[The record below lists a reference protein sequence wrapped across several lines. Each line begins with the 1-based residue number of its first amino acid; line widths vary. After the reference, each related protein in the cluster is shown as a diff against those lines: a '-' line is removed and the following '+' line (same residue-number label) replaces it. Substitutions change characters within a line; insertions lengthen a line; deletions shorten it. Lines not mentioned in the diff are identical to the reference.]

1 MDGQITLEIIEAA
14 ASLAAVEWNVCAGGS
29 NPFVDHAFFVALEA
43 SGSAVARA
51 GWAAAHLLLRGV
63 DGAPIGIMPAYR
75 KSHSQGEYVFDHSWA
90 DAFER
95 AGGRYYPKLQ
105 CAVPFSPV
113 PGPRLLLRDVAAAPF
128 LLRGAEQ
135 LCTDL
140 KVSSVH
146 ATFVAPDQLDYFRD
160 AGWLI
165 RKGEQ
170 FHWHNRG
177 YRTFDDFL
185 GALSSRKRKMI
196 RKERETALVNDI
208 TVKHLSGAD
217 IAEHH
222 WDIFWH
228 FYQDTGVRKWGQ
240 PYLTRTFF
248 SHISASMAEK
258 LLLVLAYRNG
268 QPIAGALNLIGA
280 DTLYGRYWGCVE
292 DHPCLHF
299 EVCYY
304 AAIDYAI
311 AHGLQHVEAGAQGP
325 HKLARGYEPA
335 ATWSAHYIAHPGFRT
350 AIADFVEREAR
361 QVDAE
366 MEYLGTR
373 TPFRKIIDEQD

>member
-1 MDGQITLEIIEAA
+1 MDGQITLEVAQSAEAIA
-14 ASLAAVEWNVCAGGS
+14 AGAWMDCAGGR
-29 NPFVDHAFFVALEA
+29 NPFLDHAFFVALEA
-43 SGSAVARA
+43 SGSATAHT
-51 GWAAAHLLLRGV
+51 GWAPMHLLLRGV
-63 DGAPIGIMPAYR
+63 DGVPIGIMPGYR
-75 KSHSQGEYVFDHSWA
+75 KSHSQGEYIFDHSWA

-113 PGPRLLLRDVAAAPF
+113 PGPRLLLRDGAAAPF

-135 LCTDL
+135 LCHEL
-140 KVSSVH
+140 KLSGVH
-146 ATFVAPDQLDYFRD
+146 ATFVAPEQLEYFQE

-170 FHWHNRG
+170 FHWHNRS
-177 YRTFDDFL
+177 YRSFDDFL

-196 RKERETALVNDI
+196 RKERETALENGISIQHHNGAAI
-208 TVKHLSGAD
+208 TD
-217 IAEHH
+217 DH
-222 WDIFWH
+222 WAVFWK
-228 FYQDTGVRKWGQ
+228 FYQDTGARKWGQ
-240 PYLTRTFF
+240 PYLTRQFF
-248 SHISASMAEK
+248 TMLGAAMGDK

-268 QPIAGALNLIGA
+268 KPIAGALNLIGT
-280 DTLYGRYWGCVE
+280 DTIYGRYWGCVE

-304 AAIDYAI
+304 QAIDYAI
-311 AHGLQHVEAGAQGP
+311 AHGLAHVEAGAQGP

-335 ATWSAHYIAHPGFRT
+335 ATWSAHYIAHPGFRA
-350 AIADFVEREAR
+350 AIADFVEREAE

-373 TPFRKIIDEQD
+373 TPFRKIDNEQD